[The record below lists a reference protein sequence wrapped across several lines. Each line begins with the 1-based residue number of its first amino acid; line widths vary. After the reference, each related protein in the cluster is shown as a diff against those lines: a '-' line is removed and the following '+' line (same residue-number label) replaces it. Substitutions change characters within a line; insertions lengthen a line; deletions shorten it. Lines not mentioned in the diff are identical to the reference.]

1 MSSAVK
7 ANPSVANPSVANP
20 LVAGPSTAI
29 SATASDSAANAD
41 LVATTFKRLHPISY
55 LSRFLDSSVRE
66 DGRSLSSFRDATL
79 TLGSIS
85 TADGSCFVR
94 IGKTS
99 CIAAIKAEVAPPQL
113 SRPND
118 GYLIPNVE
126 LPAVCSSKFKPGAP
140 GEEAQVLTSRL
151 LALLNSSNLLDREQL
166 RIESAKAVWCLYL
179 DISFICFDGN
189 AMDAA
194 VLAAVAALSDTKLS
208 KACYDADTEQV
219 RSSSSPADR
228 IRLQL
233 DDMPFASSFAIF
245 ENTHLLSDPT
255 AFEAALASSHLT
267 IAISIN
273 TTSISKSSQTKPV
286 VSFLHHSGHLSTCSS
301 DQSRSATDQENL
313 ETCIDRAHA
322 RAKQLATLLH
332 NARSSSST

>member
-1 MSSAVK
+1 MSSAV
-7 ANPSVANPSVANP
+7 
-20 LVAGPSTAI
+20 AGPS
-29 SATASDSAANAD
+29 SASSSASGSTANAD

-55 LSRFLDSSVRE
+55 LSRFLDSSIRE
-66 DGRSLSSFRDATL
+66 DGRSLSAFRDATL

-94 IGKTS
+94 IGNIS

-113 SRPND
+113 SRPSE

-151 LALLNSSNLLDREQL
+151 LALLNSSDVLDREQL
-166 RIESAKAVWCLYL
+166 CIESGKSVWCLYL

-194 VLAAVAALSDTKLS
+194 VLAAVAALSDTKLP
-208 KACYDADTEQV
+208 KASYDPDTEQV
-219 RSSSSPADR
+219 RCSSSPSDR
-228 IRLQL
+228 TPLRLN
-233 DDMPFASSFAIF
+233 DMPFASSFAIF

-267 IAISIN
+267 IAVSLN
-273 TTSISKSSQTKPV
+273 PTSVPKSSKTKPV
-286 VSFLHHSGHLSTCSS
+286 VSFLHQSGRLSTSSTDRSQSAS
-301 DQSRSATDQENL
+301 DQQNL
-313 ETCIDRAHA
+313 QTCIDRAHA
-322 RAKQLATLLH
+322 RAKQLAALLR
-332 NARSSSST
+332 NPQSS